1 MSTARLSLAEQY
13 AALRDGAG
21 AHHLPRDVV
30 SVRGPDALSYLQG
43 QCSQDLSGLEDG
55 ESAEALL
62 LNPQG
67 KIDAYLR
74 VTRQAPG
81 EYLLDADSGTGPAIV
96 ARLARFK
103 LRTDVTIEPLEW
115 SCVALRGPTAEKV
128 VGDGAT
134 LVLPVSWPGW
144 SGVDLLGP
152 AEADPLASWVDEEA
166 VECGDEAWEA
176 VRIEAGVPVA
186 GREITEGTIAAEVG
200 LVERTVSFTKGC
212 FTGQELVARL
222 DARGTKVA
230 RRLAGVEIAGATP
243 DDLPPTGASVSHD
256 GGPESGVL
264 TSVAWSPG
272 FESAVALTLLH
283 RRVDPP
289 SPVEVSWETDG
300 GSRQSAGEA
309 RPLPLVG

>member
-1 MSTARLSLAEQY
+1 MSGDLVSLAEQY

-21 AHHLPRDVV
+21 AYRLPRDVV
-30 SVRGPDALSYLQG
+30 SVRGPDALLYLQG
-43 QCSQDLSGLEDG
+43 QCSQDISAQEDG

-74 VTRQAPG
+74 VSRLAPG
-81 EYLLDADSGTGPAIV
+81 EYLLDADAGTGQAIV
-96 ARLARFK
+96 ARLERFK
-103 LRTDVTIEPLEW
+103 LRVDVTIEPVEW
-115 SCVALRGPTAEKV
+115 SCIAVRGRAAEKV
-128 VGDGAT
+128 VREGAT
-134 LVLPVSWPGW
+134 LVLPVSWPGR

-152 AEADPLASWVDEEA
+152 TEVASLASWVDEEA
-166 VECGDEAWEA
+166 VECGDEAWDA

-230 RRLAGVEIAGATP
+230 RRLVGVEIAGATP
-243 DDLPPTGASVSHD
+243 EDLPLTGASVLAEN
-256 GGPESGVL
+256 GPESGLL

-272 FESAVALTLLH
+272 LESAVALTLLH
-283 RRVDPP
+283 RRVEPP
-289 SPVEVSWETDG
+289 SAVEVTWETEA
-300 GSRQSAGEA
+300 GSRRSAAEA
-309 RPLPLVG
+309 RPLPLVA